1 MTDVM
6 IDSPPNTQAFVIK
19 GEILAWD
26 PLQRELQ
33 IGTHLVSVA
42 SSVPVTKLKCGVTVT
57 VSGQEDRLS
66 ARRIVTNIT
75 LVD

>member
-6 IDSPPNTQAFVIK
+6 SDCPPHTQPFVIN

-26 PLQRELQ
+26 PLRRALQ

-42 SSVPVTKLKCGVTVT
+42 PSVPVAKLKCGMTVT
-57 VSGQEDRLS
+57 VFGQEDRLS
-66 ARRIVTNIT
+66 ARWIVTHLT

>member
-6 IDSPPNTQAFVIK
+6 TDCPPNTRTFVIN
-19 GEILAWD
+19 GEIRAWD

-42 SSVPVTKLKCGVTVT
+42 PSVSVAKLKCGVTVT
-57 VSGQEDRLS
+57 VSGQEDRLN
-66 ARRIVTNIT
+66 ARCIVTSIT
-75 LVD
+75 LVG

>member
-6 IDSPPNTQAFVIK
+6 IESPPNTQAFVIT

-26 PLQRELQ
+26 LLQRQLQ
-33 IGTHLVSVA
+33 VGTHLVSVA
-42 SSVPVTKLKCGVTVT
+42 PSVPVAKLKCGVTVT

-66 ARRIVTNIT
+66 ARWIVTNIT

>member
-6 IDSPPNTQAFVIK
+6 TDSPSNTRAFVIN
-19 GEILAWD
+19 GEIVAWD
-26 PLQRELQ
+26 PLQRELR

-42 SSVPVTKLKCGVTVT
+42 PSVPIAKLTCGMTVT

-66 ARRIVTNIT
+66 ARWIVTDI
-75 LVD
+75 D

>member
-1 MTDVM
+1 MTDIM
-6 IDSPPNTQAFVIK
+6 IDSPPNTQAFVIN

-42 SSVPVTKLKCGVTVT
+42 PSVPVTKLKCGVTVT